1 LEALLLR
8 SCRRRPHYYRVLR
21 SSSKRGDAVK
31 AQNLLIIMS
40 DQHTRG
46 AMGCYGHPVAQTP
59 HLDQLARRGTR
70 FTSCWTPSPVCI
82 PARASFATGKYI
94 HQIGFW
100 DNADPYDGSLP
111 SWHHRLRGAGHQVV
125 SIGKLHFRSDEED
138 SGFSEAII
146 PMHVVDKKG
155 DLLGLIREDLPVRGA
170 AYKMERM
177 AGPGESVYT
186 QYDREIAARAQ
197 VWLRQQAPRHR
208 DKPWVLFVS
217 FVSPHYPLTAPPEH
231 FYRYF
236 DDPALPMPR
245 FYENGAR
252 PDHPFI
258 GDYAKAFNFDDYFET
273 PDAVRRAV
281 AGYLG
286 LCSFMDEQ
294 AGKVLGALSAS
305 GLAADTRVVYT
316 SDHGDA
322 VGKRGLWGKSTLYEE
337 TVGVP
342 LIVTGDGIPHG
353 RVIDTPANLVDLYPF
368 IIECVGEAGSAMV
381 EPDHPGV
388 SVARLA
394 AGEQPERTVLS
405 EYHGMGSTTG
415 AFAIRNGRFK
425 YVHYVKYPPQLFDLE
440 SDPDEA
446 DDLAAD
452 PRHAALRDACEARL
466 RTLLSPE
473 DVDARAKKRQAEQ
486 LERYGGREAVIARG
500 DLGFS
505 PPPGVRAEFQ

>member
-1 LEALLLR
+1 MQAE
-8 SCRRRPHYYRVLR
+8 
-21 SSSKRGDAVK
+21 
-31 AQNLLIIMS
+31 NLLIIMS
-40 DQHTRG
+40 DQHSRG
-46 AMGCYGHPVAQTP
+46 AMGCYGHPVVQTP
-59 HLDQLARRGTR
+59 HLDRLAARGTR

-100 DNADPYDGSLP
+100 DNADPYDGSIP
-111 SWHHRLRGAGHQVV
+111 SWHHRLRKAGHQVV

-155 DLLGLIREDLPVRGA
+155 DLLGLIRDDLPVRGA
-170 AYKMERM
+170 AYKMAKM

-186 QYDREIAARAQ
+186 QYDRDIAARAQ
-197 VWLRQQAPRHR
+197 VWLRQEAGKHT

-217 FVSPHYPLTAPPEH
+217 FVAPHYPLTAPPEH

-236 DDPALPMPR
+236 DDPKLPMPL
-245 FYENGAR
+245 FYGDRER
-252 PDHPFI
+252 PHHPFI
-258 GDYAKAFNFDDYFET
+258 GDYARAFNFDDYFET
-273 PDAVRRAV
+273 ESDVRRAV
-281 AGYLG
+281 AGYFG

-294 AGKVLGALSAS
+294 AGNVLGALDAS
-305 GLAADTRVVYT
+305 GFAANTRVIYT

-342 LIVTGDGIPHG
+342 LIVTGESIPQGH
-353 RVIDTPANLVDLYPF
+353 VVDTPANLVDVYPF
-368 IIECVGEAGSAMV
+368 IIDCVGETGSGMI

-388 SVARLA
+388 SIARLA
-394 AGEQPERTVLS
+394 VGEQPERTVLS

-440 SDPDEA
+440 NDPDEA
-446 DDLAAD
+446 NDLAGI
-452 PRHAALRDACEARL
+452 PRHAALRAECEAKL
-466 RTLLSPE
+466 GKLLSPE
-473 DVDARAKKRQAEQ
+473 NVDARAKKRQAEQ

-505 PPPGVRAEFQ
+505 PPPGIRAEFQ